1 MPLVAVVCGGR
12 DYGDAERV
20 RQVLD
25 EVAPTFVLQGG
36 ASGAD
41 RLARGWCEARGVD
54 FAEVPA
60 LWEARGRAAGP
71 RRNAVQAR
79 LAQQLAPGAWV
90 LVAFPGGRGTASM
103 VRVARRY
110 GVRVVQA

>member
-12 DYGDAERV
+12 DYADSARV
-20 RQVLD
+20 ASVLD
-25 EVAPTFVLQGG
+25 GLGPTFVIQGG

-41 RLARGWCEARGVD
+41 RLARQWCEARGVD
-54 FAEVPA
+54 FAEIPA

-71 RRNAVQAR
+71 RRNALQAR
-79 LAQQLAPGAWV
+79 VAERLAPSGWV

-103 VRVARRY
+103 VREAQRY
-110 GVRVVQA
+110 GARVIRG